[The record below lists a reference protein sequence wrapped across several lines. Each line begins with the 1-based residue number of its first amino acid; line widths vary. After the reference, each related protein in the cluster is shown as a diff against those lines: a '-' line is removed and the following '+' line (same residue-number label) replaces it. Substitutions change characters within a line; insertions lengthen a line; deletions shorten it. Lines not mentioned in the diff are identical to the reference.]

1 RPAPGGGTRLLAY
14 ATPAAGPL
22 APDRLREALRE
33 RLPDYLVPAAVI
45 PVDHWPL
52 TANGKLD
59 RNALPEPEAAATPG
73 GRAPATPQEEIVA
86 HLFAEILG
94 REQVGADDDFFALGG
109 HSLLATRLAS
119 RIRAALDVSLSV
131 RDVFEAATVAALARR
146 VQHAGRAP
154 EPLRP
159 RPLSLIHISER

>member
-1 RPAPGGGTRLLAY
+1 MVHG
-14 ATPAAGPL
+14 
-22 APDRLREALRE
+22 
-33 RLPDYLVPAAVI
+33 
-45 PVDHWPL
+45 
-52 TANGKLD
+52 
-59 RNALPEPEAAATPG
+59 
-73 GRAPATPQEEIVA
+73 
-86 HLFAEILG
+86 
-94 REQVGADDDFFALGG
+94 DDGG

-159 RPLSLIHISER
+159 